1 MSGWECVEKEDGVVG
16 YYLEQPP
23 LSFAIW
29 GVVPHASDD
38 TQRWGWA
45 FHLTSKR
52 EQVTI
57 ASEKPFMGSDI
68 KDLAAPRTE
77 AYERLHA
84 AFEAWRTLVNQPL
97 SQLDDAEEM
106 PPVVRHISV
115 DQTVG
120 REELRRAT
128 FARPVKMPGKP

>member
-1 MSGWECVEKEDGVVG
+1 MSGWERDEKEDGVVG

-38 TQRWGWA
+38 VQRWGWA

-52 EQVTI
+52 DQVTI
-57 ASEKPFMGSDI
+57 ASEKPLMGGDI
-68 KDLAAPRTE
+68 KDLAATRAE
-77 AYERLHA
+77 AHERLRA

-97 SQLDDAEEM
+97 PPMEM
-106 PPVVRHISV
+106 
-115 DQTVG
+115 
-120 REELRRAT
+120 L
-128 FARPVKMPGKP
+128 